1 MRRRQPDQTGILAE
15 EPFPRGARLGEI
27 LASELW
33 PDAFVTTPAKVLK
46 KAQKLVVF
54 VKKVVDKHM
63 NGHYNSAVHDW
74 RDYFAAGR
82 FAGYAFAG

>member
-1 MRRRQPDQTGILAE
+1 M
-15 EPFPRGARLGEI
+15 GEI

-33 PDAFVTTPAKVLK
+33 SDVFVTNVGKVLK
-46 KAQKLVVF
+46 KARKTPEII
-54 VKKVVDKHM
+54 KKVVDKHM

-74 RDYFAAGR
+74 RDYFATGR